1 MFKMKKQFELNNST
15 VFLGECSEAG
25 EDYEKLDESFSEQ
38 LRSEQERGHLLISQL
53 ALCQEE
59 TERYEEDLSL
69 VTSIDGFIKIN

>member
-25 EDYEKLDESFSEQ
+25 EDYEKLDESFSEE

-53 ALCQEE
+53 AL
-59 TERYEEDLSL
+59 DFDFL
-69 VTSIDGFIKIN
+69 INHFAPHFNWCDF

>member
-1 MFKMKKQFELNNST
+1 MKKEFELDNST
-15 VFLGECSEAG
+15 VFLGDCSEAG
-25 EDYEKLDESFSEQ
+25 EDYEKLDESVSEQ
-38 LRSEQERGHLLISQL
+38 LRVELEIRHLLISQL